1 MEWGNALA
9 VAVSGIVSVFVALG
23 ILSAAVGL
31 FSSIFAWASKKRAT
45 ASTSCSLQGA
55 PTRKPQF

>member
-9 VAVSGIVSVFVALG
+9 VAVSGIVSVFLALG

-31 FSSIFAWASKKRAT
+31 FSSAFAWASKKRA
-45 ASTSCSLQGA
+45 AATSCSLQGA
-55 PTRKPQF
+55 PTRKPQP